1 MDAAA
6 QLEELMIEVEHLK
19 DENEILFDTVV
30 QMKSSL
36 DRLIT
41 VYIGSGK
48 QKMRQAANY
57 THV

>member
-36 DRLIT
+36 LIT

-48 QKMRQAANY
+48 QKMRQAGM
-57 THV
+57 